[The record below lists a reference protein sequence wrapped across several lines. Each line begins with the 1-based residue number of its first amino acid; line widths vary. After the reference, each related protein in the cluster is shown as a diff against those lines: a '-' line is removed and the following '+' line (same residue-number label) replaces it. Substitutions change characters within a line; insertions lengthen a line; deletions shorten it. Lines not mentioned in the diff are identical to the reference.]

1 MQMDLTLLK
10 YFYTVTREGSFM
22 AAAEKL
28 DYAQSN
34 LSMRIKQLEE
44 AVGSELLIR
53 GRNGVT
59 LTEKGRI
66 LYSYADKLLYLSEE
80 AECAVKGDGYST
92 GSLTI
97 ATMESV
103 AVTFLPG
110 VLAKFHNAYP
120 ETSVKVTVGTSD
132 AGVRAVLAND
142 ADSAIAVGEN
152 THEELS
158 SIPLRKERLV
168 LVTNRSESENDL
180 KELLRKPL
188 LVFPSGCAYRRVM
201 ERMLA
206 DYGLAPARMMEFSS
220 LGSILASISAG
231 FGVSVFPVSAI
242 TAFSAGDS
250 LRMIPLPDEYETA
263 DIYLITRRQSA
274 GNRTLCDF
282 ITTITTEEK

>member
-1 MQMDLTLLK
+1 MDLTLLK
-10 YFYTVTREGSFM
+10 YFYTVAREGSFM

-53 GRNGVT
+53 GRSGVT
-59 LTEKGRI
+59 LTEKGQV
-66 LYSYADKLLYLSEE
+66 LYSYADKLLSLSEE

-110 VLAKFHNAYP
+110 LLAKYHNVYP
-120 ETSVKVTVGTSD
+120 ETAVKVTACTSD

-142 ADSAIAVGEN
+142 ADIAIAVGKN
-152 THEELS
+152 THEDLS
-158 SIPLRKERLV
+158 SIPLRKEKLV
-168 LVTNRSESENDL
+168 LVTSQSEVENDL
-180 KELLRKPL
+180 KILLRKQL
-188 LVFPSGCAYRRVM
+188 LVFPTGCAYRKVL

-206 DYGLAPARMMEFSS
+206 DFGLTTVRITEFSS
-220 LGSILASISAG
+220 LGSILASISAD
-231 FGVSVFPVSAI
+231 FGVSVFPASAI
-242 TAFSAGDS
+242 TAFTAGDS
-250 LRMIPLPDEYETA
+250 LRMIPLPEEYDTA

-274 GNRTLCDF
+274 GNITLNDF
-282 ITTITTEEK
+282 ITMITMEEK